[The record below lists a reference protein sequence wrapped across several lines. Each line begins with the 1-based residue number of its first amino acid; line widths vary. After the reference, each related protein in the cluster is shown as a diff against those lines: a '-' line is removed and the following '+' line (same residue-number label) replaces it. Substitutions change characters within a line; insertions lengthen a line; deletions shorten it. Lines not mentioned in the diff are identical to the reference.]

1 MVTKMTS
8 VYELARNLGEEL
20 KKTPQVETLLAAKKA
35 YEESPE
41 IATAV
46 EEYTKLHQ
54 EFEAKM
60 QAGGISAE
68 EQKAFSEDMA
78 KRGEEIRNNKIASEL
93 FAAEM
98 NFNNFMNSIFTI
110 VTSTL
115 TGEDP
120 AQSGCS
126 PSSCASSGGGCH

>member
-1 MVTKMTS
+1 MTS

-20 KKTPQVETLLAAKKA
+20 KKTPQVEALMEAKKA

-41 IATAV
+41 ISAAV

-54 EFEAKM
+54 DFEAKM
-60 QAGGISAE
+60 QQGGISAE

-78 KRGEEIRNNKIASEL
+78 KRGEEIRNNKIAADL

-98 NFNNFMNSIFTI
+98 NFNNFVNSVFTI
-110 VTSTL
+110 ITSTL
-115 TGEDP
+115 TGEEP
-120 AQSGCS
+120 AENGCS
-126 PSSCASSGGGCH
+126 PSACASCGGGCH

>member
-1 MVTKMTS
+1 MTKMTS

-60 QAGGISAE
+60 QVGGISAE

-126 PSSCASSGGGCH
+126 PSSCASCGGGCH

>member
-1 MVTKMTS
+1 MNNMTT
-8 VYELARNLGEEL
+8 VYDLARNLGEEL

-54 EFEAKM
+54 EFESKM

-115 TGEDP
+115 TGEEP
-120 AQSGCS
+120 AQNGCS
-126 PSSCASSGGGCH
+126 PSSCASCGGGCH

>member
-1 MVTKMTS
+1 MAS

-20 KKTPQVETLLAAKKA
+20 KNTPQVQELLEAKKA
-35 YEESPE
+35 YEENPE
-41 IATAV
+41 IAEAV
-46 EEYTKLHQ
+46 EEYTRLHQ

-60 QAGGISAE
+60 QQGGISAQ

-78 KRGEEIRNNKIASEL
+78 KKGEEIRNNKIAAAL
-93 FAAEM
+93 FSAEM

-115 TGEDP
+115 TGEEP
-120 AQSGCS
+120 AESGCS
-126 PSSCASSGGGCH
+126 PSACASCGGGCH

>member
-1 MVTKMTS
+1 MAS

-20 KKTPQVETLLAAKKA
+20 LKTPQVEALLEAKKA

-46 EEYTKLHQ
+46 EEYTRLHQ

-60 QAGGISAE
+60 QSGGISAE

-78 KRGEEIRNNKIASEL
+78 KRGQEIRNNKIASDL
-93 FAAEM
+93 FAAET

-115 TGEDP
+115 TGEEP
-120 AQSGCS
+120 AQNGCS
-126 PSSCASSGGGCH
+126 PSSCASCGGGCH

>member
-1 MVTKMTS
+1 MTT

-20 KKTPQVETLLAAKKA
+20 KKTPQVEALMEAKKA

-41 IATAV
+41 ISAAV

-60 QAGGISAE
+60 QQGGISAE

-78 KRGEEIRNNKIASEL
+78 KRGEEIRNNKIAADL

-98 NFNNFMNSIFTI
+98 NFNNFVNSVFTI
-110 VTSTL
+110 ITSTL
-115 TGEDP
+115 TGEEP
-120 AQSGCS
+120 AENGCS
-126 PSSCASSGGGCH
+126 PSACASCGGGCH

>member
-1 MVTKMTS
+1 MAS

-20 KKTPQVETLLAAKKA
+20 KNTPQVMELMSAKKA
-35 YEESPE
+35 YEKSPE
-41 IATAV
+41 IAAAV
-46 EEYTKLHQ
+46 EEYTRLHQ

-60 QAGGISAE
+60 QKGGISAE

-78 KRGEEIRNNKIASEL
+78 KRGEEIRNNKIAADL

-115 TGEDP
+115 TGEEP
-120 AQSGCS
+120 AESGCS
-126 PSSCASSGGGCH
+126 PSACASCGGGCH

>member
-1 MVTKMTS
+1 MAS

-20 KKTPQVETLLAAKKA
+20 KNTPQVMELMSAKKA

-41 IATAV
+41 IAAAV
-46 EEYTKLHQ
+46 EEYTRLHQ

-60 QAGGISAE
+60 QKGGISAE

-78 KRGEEIRNNKIASEL
+78 KRGEEIRNNKIAADL

-115 TGEDP
+115 TGEEP
-120 AQSGCS
+120 AESGCS
-126 PSSCASSGGGCH
+126 PSACASCGGGCH

>member
-1 MVTKMTS
+1 MAS
-8 VYELARNLGEEL
+8 VYDLARNLGEEL
-20 KKTPQVETLLAAKKA
+20 TKTPQVEALLEAKKA

-46 EEYTKLHQ
+46 EEYTRLHQ
-54 EFEAKM
+54 EFEVKM
-60 QAGGISAE
+60 QSGGISAE
-68 EQKAFSEDMA
+68 EQKAFAEDMA
-78 KRGEEIRNNKIASEL
+78 KRGEEIRNNKIASDL
-93 FAAEM
+93 FAAET

-115 TGEDP
+115 TGEEP

-126 PSSCASSGGGCH
+126 PSACSSCGGGCH

>member
-1 MVTKMTS
+1 MAS

-20 KKTPQVETLLAAKKA
+20 KNTPQVEALLVAKKA

-41 IATAV
+41 IAESV
-46 EEYTKLHQ
+46 EEYTRLHQ
-54 EFEAKM
+54 EFQGKM

-68 EQKAFSEDMA
+68 EQKAFSEEMA
-78 KRGEEIRNNKIASEL
+78 KRADAIRNNKIASEL
-93 FAAEM
+93 FAAET

-115 TGEDP
+115 TGEEP

-126 PSSCASSGGGCH
+126 PSACASCGGGCH

>member
-1 MVTKMTS
+1 MAS
-8 VYELARNLGEEL
+8 VYDLARNLGEEL
-20 KKTPQVETLLAAKKA
+20 MKTPQVEALLEAKKA

-41 IATAV
+41 IAAAV

-78 KRGEEIRNNKIASEL
+78 KRGEEIRNNKIASDL
-93 FAAEM
+93 FSAEM

-115 TGEDP
+115 TGEEP
-120 AQSGCS
+120 GQSGCS
-126 PSSCASSGGGCH
+126 PSSCASCGGGCH

>member
-1 MVTKMTS
+1 MES
-8 VYELARNLGEEL
+8 VYELARKLGEEL
-20 KKTPQVETLLAAKKA
+20 TKTPQVEALLEAKKA

-46 EEYTKLHQ
+46 EQYTKLHQ

-68 EQKAFSEDMA
+68 EQKAFAEDMA
-78 KRGEEIRNNKIASEL
+78 KRGEEIRNNKIASDL
-93 FAAEM
+93 FSAET
-98 NFNNFMNSIFTI
+98 NFNNFMNSVFTI

-115 TGEDP
+115 TGEEAEQDGC
-120 AQSGCS
+120 GCS
-126 PSSCASSGGGCH
+126 PGSCSSCGGGCH